1 MEQAKIFTLVD
12 LIEDIKKVDEMI
24 SFHKNNPS
32 DFMRIQYIERKQKLI
47 SYLIDE
53 LVEPEMRSPKS
64 FAIIL
69 SALDKFYPNLKKEA
83 ASDASHKELSELE
96 AVLA

>member
-1 MEQAKIFTLVD
+1 MDDVEF
-12 LIEDIKKVDEMI
+12 KKV
-24 SFHKNNPS
+24 FC
-32 DFMRIQYIERKQKLI
+32 Y
-47 SYLIDE
+47 
-53 LVEPEMRSPKS
+53 VEPEMRSPKS

-83 ASDASHKELSELE
+83 ESDFSHKELNELE